1 MFIGHFALGFALKR
15 VAPKTNLGWL
25 IASVEFLD
33 LVWPILIL
41 LGVERVEVDPGNTVF
56 TPLNFVSYPYS
67 HSLVAAVVWSI
78 LFGGV
83 YYAVSRYRTGALVV
97 AAGVLSH
104 WFLDL
109 IVHRPDL
116 QLYPGGSG
124 KFGLGMWNSLAATMI
139 VEAIM
144 FVAGVWLYVSM
155 TKPRDAIGR
164 WGLSL
169 FVLFLVIVYQANA
182 FAPPPPSSTAV
193 GAAALCI
200 WLLPFWAGWADA
212 HRTSE
217 PG

>member
-1 MFIGHFALGFALKR
+1 MFIGHFAVGFALKR
-15 VAPKTNLGWL
+15 AAPKTNLGWL

-33 LVWPILIL
+33 LVWPVLVL
-41 LGVERVEVDPGNTVF
+41 AGVERVEIDQGNTAF
-56 TPLNFVSYPYS
+56 TPLNFVYYPYT
-67 HSLVAAVVWSI
+67 HSLIGAIVWSI

-83 YYAVSRYRTGALVV
+83 YYAISRYRRGAVIV
-97 AAGVLSH
+97 AVGVLSH

-116 QLYPGGSG
+116 QLYPGGLQKYG
-124 KFGLGMWNSLAATMI
+124 FGMWNSLATTMI
-139 VEAIM
+139 VETIM

-164 WGLSL
+164 WALSL

-182 FAPPPPSSTAV
+182 FGPTPPSSTAV
-193 GAAALCI
+193 ACAALCI

-212 HRTSE
+212 HRDLE
-217 PG
+217 